1 MLSYQHCAAV
11 LKQTSFLNQD
21 IECLNIILLID
32 NEKCSETFD
41 MCEEVSGINMNM
53 LFFPRMT
60 TSKMGTRTQ
69 RLMKVS
75 QRKVD
80 FT

>member
-1 MLSYQHCAAV
+1 M
-11 LKQTSFLNQD
+11 
-21 IECLNIILLID
+21 D
-32 NEKCSETFD
+32 NEKCSETLD

-53 LFFPRMT
+53 LFFSRMT
-60 TSKMGTRTQ
+60 TSKMGMRTQ